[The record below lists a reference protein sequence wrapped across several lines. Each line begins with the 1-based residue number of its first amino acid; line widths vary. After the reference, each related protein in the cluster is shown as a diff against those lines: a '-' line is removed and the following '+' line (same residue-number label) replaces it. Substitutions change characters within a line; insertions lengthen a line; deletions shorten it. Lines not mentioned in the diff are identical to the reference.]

1 MILGTRDA
9 AQLGQCQTCAHEAL
23 RLSPELH
30 KLGVMA
36 QDWKVSP
43 WDVVAEGRAI
53 PHHP

>member
-9 AQLGQCQTCAHEAL
+9 AQLGQCWTCVLEAL

-30 KLGVMA
+30 KLGVVA

-43 WDVVAEGRAI
+43 WDVVTEGKAV
-53 PHHP
+53 PYYP